1 MVLHEITWY
10 YMKLHGSTGEKKN
23 TRSLMFICAM
33 NPSWY
38 TQTEFAYQYG
48 FRETASRFLETP
60 YLTGVKRFK
69 QEPVKSEPG

>member
-1 MVLHEITWY
+1 
-10 YMKLHGSTGEKKN
+10 MKLHGSTGEKK

-60 YLTGVKRFK
+60 YLTRVKRFK